1 MEFSGNTSFSYI
13 QGQNADHY
21 SKESVFNMS
30 FQHSYN
36 PGYACTAI
44 TSDMAH
50 SQYGEHPSV
59 GGYSED
65 YSHCEHDEEYHD
77 YHKMSDVNDSG
88 VTSEDTE
95 EFNHDTDY
103 NHNATIDSLN
113 KVTTINQSEKPLSAW
128 KAKQLKLSAAG
139 VIKRR
144 RDANGRERKR
154 MNGLN
159 EAFERLREHVP
170 GVTNQ
175 TNKKL
180 SKTDT
185 LQMANIYIRHLVDLL
200 HESS

>member
-1 MEFSGNTSFSYI
+1 
-13 QGQNADHY
+13 
-21 SKESVFNMS
+21 MS

-36 PGYACTAI
+36 PGYVCTDI

-50 SQYGEHPSV
+50 SQYGEHGTVV
-59 GGYSED
+59 GYRED
-65 YSHCEHDEEYHD
+65 YSHCEHDEEYHG
-77 YHKMSDVNDSG
+77 YHDMSGDNDSG
-88 VTSEDTE
+88 VISEDTE
-95 EFNHDTDY
+95 HYIDDTDN
-103 NHNATIDSLN
+103 NHNVAHYNLTE
-113 KVTTINQSEKPLSAW
+113 VTTTNQREKPLSAW

-175 TNKKL
+175 TNNKL
-180 SKTDT
+180 SKMDT

-200 HESS
+200 RESS